1 MAKPKPGSRK
11 PPAKSRRTFDFMK
24 LRLIPQ
30 FCIQRAPVISGAVF
44 CALFS
49 LATVSCGKK
58 GGTPD
63 WDTPGGESAA
73 TAVDAPGT
81 PTAAAVPV
89 ASESTPIAQK
99 APEPTIPPTSGEPA
113 AVGQS
118 GLRFIAYNVENWLTM
133 DRYVDNKPLKNSPKP
148 ESEKKAVVSL
158 LAKHSPDVLGLCEIG
173 TAEDL
178 AEIQESLK
186 SAGLDLPHSHYTG
199 GSDPVR
205 HLGLLS
211 RFPIASTAKPAEMEF
226 QMTGQTYA
234 INRGILDASIAARGK
249 NYRFIGVHL
258 KSKRA
263 TEEFDQEE
271 MRVHEA
277 RLLRRHVDSILGA
290 DDDARVVVYG
300 DFNDTRPTKAF
311 KAVTGS
317 YNDPGYLTAIPMKDS
332 KGHAW
337 THHWAPHD
345 IYSRIDFITVSR
357 GLRPDVDFR
366 ASLIIDDSEWDK
378 GSDHRPLLAI
388 FK

>member
-1 MAKPKPGSRK
+1 
-11 PPAKSRRTFDFMK
+11 MK
-24 LRLIPQ
+24 LKRIPQ
-30 FCIQRAPVISGAVF
+30 LCIQHAPVISGAVF
-44 CALFS
+44 CAWLS

-63 WDTPGGESAA
+63 WDSPGGDQAA
-73 TAVDAPGT
+73 TTSEAASMPAKVTASDSTGT
-81 PTAAAVPV
+81 TPV
-89 ASESTPIAQK
+89 ASQAPKQVTDTPSAESDA
-99 APEPTIPPTSGEPA
+99 TSQAGA
-113 AVGQS
+113 

-133 DRYVDNKPLKNSPKP
+133 DRFVDNKPLKNSPKP

-178 AEIQESLK
+178 AEIQSSLK
-186 SAGLDLPHSHYTG
+186 AAGLDLPHSHYSG

-211 RFPIASTAKPAEMEF
+211 RFPITSTAKPAEMEF

-234 INRGILDASIAARGK
+234 INRGILDASLSARGK
-249 NYRFIGVHL
+249 SYRFIGVHL

-277 RLLRRHVDSILGA
+277 RLLRRHVDSILGT
-290 DDDARVVVYG
+290 DPNARLIVYG

-317 YNDPGYLTAIPMKDS
+317 YNDPGYLTAIPVKDGR
-332 KGHAW
+332 GHAW

-366 ASLIIDDSEWDK
+366 ASLIIDDPEWDK
-378 GSDHRPLLAI
+378 GSDHRPLLGI